1 HKRMTLIRLR
11 DGRSRPSGYGIAKT
25 RGRSPD
31 GPHTQSRS
39 TTNLLVALCIFT
51 GLAFA
56 EPAPSNLIANVAGR
70 TSTSLDGTWNTIVDP
85 YEGGVQARFYENAKP
100 HDKNDLVEYD
110 FDASQKLAVPGD
122 WNSQRGSL
130 FFYEGTVWYQRYF
143 SYAKCPH
150 TRLFLYFGAANYIA
164 RVWLNGEKIG
174 EHVGGFTPFNFEVT
188 SNVVGG
194 QNSLVVEVNNVRHAD
209 GIPALNT
216 DWWNYGGLT
225 RNVALVEVPETFI
238 QDYFVQLAKG
248 SQDEIA
254 GWVQL
259 SGPSEDTKIA
269 IEIPEAQLKE
279 VVTADANGRAE
290 FSFPAKL
297 QLWSPESPKLYGV
310 VISAAGDT
318 VKDEIGFRNI
328 ETRGTQI
335 LLNGK
340 PIFLRGISMHE
351 EAAFRGGRAFSE
363 EDDKVL
369 LGWARELGCNFVRL
383 AHYPYNESMTRLA
396 DRMGFLVWSEIP
408 VYWSIAWENPATL
421 ENAKEQLRDEIARDH
436 NRASVILW
444 SLSNETPPSEAG
456 RTEFIKS
463 LALYVRQLDSTR
475 LLTSALNHT
484 DKTGRDIRTLSDS
497 LGQYLDV
504 LGLNEYLGW
513 YEGKPEDADR
523 LQWKSAYEKPV
534 ILSEFGAGALAGK
547 HGDTDTRFT
556 EEYQANVFDHQINM
570 LKKIPFLAGMSP
582 WVLMDFSFPAAV
594 ASRYSGFLQPQ
605 RLDFRSRTEEKG
617 FLRVA
622 RLLPTPRD

>member
-1 HKRMTLIRLR
+1 MNSQRKYRLP
-11 DGRSRPSGYGIAKT
+11 SRLFFT
-25 RGRSPD
+25 RVTVGTR
-31 GPHTQSRS
+31 
-39 TTNLLVALCIFT
+39 LLVFLFLFA
-51 GLAFA
+51 GVAFA
-56 EPAPSNLIANVAGR
+56 DPPPSNLIANIPGR
-70 TSTSLDGTWNTIVDP
+70 TTILLDGTWNTIVDP
-85 YEGGVQARFYENAKP
+85 YEGGVHARFFQNAKP
-100 HDKNDLVEYD
+100 RDKHDLVEYD

-143 SYAKCPH
+143 PYAKHPN
-150 TRLFLYFGAANYIA
+150 TRVFLYFGAANYTA

-188 SNVVGG
+188 SNIADG
-194 QNSLVVEVNNVRHAD
+194 QNSLVVEVNNVRQAD

-225 RNVALVEVPETFI
+225 RSVHLVEVPETLI
-238 QDYFVQLAKG
+238 ENYFVQLAKG
-248 SQDEIA
+248 SQNEIA

-259 SGPSEDTKIA
+259 NGASHKTNVT
-269 IEIPEAQLKE
+269 IEIPEVHLKQA
-279 VVTADANGRAE
+279 VTTDSTGRAE
-290 FSFPAKL
+290 FHFPAKL
-297 QLWSPESPKLYGV
+297 QLWSPENPKLYQV

-318 VKDEIGFRNI
+318 IKDEIGFRTI

-369 LGWARELGCNFVRL
+369 LNWARDLGCNFVRL
-383 AHYPYNESMTRLA
+383 AHYPYNAAMTRLA
-396 DRMGFLVWSEIP
+396 DRMGLLVWSEVP

-421 ENAKEQLRDEIARDH
+421 ENAKQQLRDEIARDH

-444 SLSNETPPSEAG
+444 SLSNETPPSETG
-456 RTEFIKS
+456 RTEFIRS
-463 LALYVRQLDSTR
+463 LAAYARELDSTR

-484 DKTGRDIRTLSDS
+484 DNTAPNVRTLSDP
-497 LGQYLDV
+497 LGEYLDV
-504 LGLNEYLGW
+504 LGLNEYVGW
-513 YEGKPEDADR
+513 YEGTPEGADHI
-523 LQWKSAYEKPV
+523 QWRTAYDKPV

-547 HGDTDTRFT
+547 HGDADTRFT
-556 EEYQANVFDHQINM
+556 EEYQANVFEHQLNM

-582 WVLMDFSFPAAV
+582 WVLMDFHSPRRMLPGIQDFYNRKGLISNRGQKKQAFYV
-594 ASRYSGFLQPQ
+594 LQKFYQ
-605 RLDFRSRTEEKG
+605 ERRGEK
-617 FLRVA
+617 
-622 RLLPTPRD
+622 